1 MVISDAMVGQEL
13 RARPPASKVYPAE
26 LLQQIHILD
35 HVLERD
41 IRWGPRPYRPPVA
54 RHDQAVKRKQQLLR
68 RLINNVARP
77 C

>member
-35 HVLERD
+35 HVLERFAPLTSHSLKPSKLSAIYD
-41 IRWGPRPYRPPVA
+41 GVLGLISPP
-54 RHDQAVKRKQQLLR
+54 LPGTTR
-68 RLINNVARP
+68 R
-77 C
+77 